1 MHNHLSYSGIFNLH
15 FGHSIRRCIK
25 CSYISNGA
33 APSSSAASGSFG
45 GAWGPWPSPTW
56 LPLVGGRQ
64 CRERQHSLNLIKTK
78 ISRAQQN
85 GTVWR
90 SPTNRS
96 NSYLAQGLKLLL
108 QLLPGKSACLQ
119 KIESGAQHPH
129 PRARQPGSLEL
140 LRFHLLLKLKQR
152 RHAEISATKA

>member
-1 MHNHLSYSGIFNLH
+1 MEQPHHHQQHQDRLEEHGDH
-15 FGHSIRRCIK
+15 GHHPRDCR
-25 CSYISNGA
+25 
-33 APSSSAASGSFG
+33 SSS
-45 GAWGPWPSPTW
+45 
-56 LPLVGGRQ
+56 RQ